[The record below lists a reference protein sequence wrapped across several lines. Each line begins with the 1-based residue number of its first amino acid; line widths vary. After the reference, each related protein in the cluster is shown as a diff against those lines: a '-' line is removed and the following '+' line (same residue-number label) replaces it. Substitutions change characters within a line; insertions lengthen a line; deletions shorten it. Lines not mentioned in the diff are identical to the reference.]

1 MPFDKK
7 DFGYGSCSKILVVDR
22 CPKYHVKDI
31 NKKLPLLDF
40 FFCLVMFQCI
50 LSHYRTYFF
59 KRERTLLYHYN
70 HNA

>member
-40 FFCLVMFQCI
+40 FF
-50 LSHYRTYFF
+50 
-59 KRERTLLYHYN
+59 
-70 HNA
+70 A